1 MRETPCHR
9 EAVRSSEHSEAFL
22 VFVWSHHAM
31 KTPLLLFFFIQIVA
45 LAPVVS
51 DSQAI
56 YEKAAALNRQAS
68 SRHQRTY
75 TRPRPRTPTH
85 THARTHIHPR
95 THLPPRTSHI
105 HPPPTDVRTH
115 TQHAHPQHGFVI
127 LQLLNVGYLQMTLSW
142 LCNLQMVAD
151 AGTSNAMNVRL
162 YLTFVARQDKTT

>member
-1 MRETPCHR
+1 MC
-9 EAVRSSEHSEAFL
+9 FL
-22 VFVWSHHAM
+22 VFLQ
-31 KTPLLLFFFIQIVA
+31 LLLATEDYEFDQA
-45 LAPVVS
+45 LANEAIRSKELLQEARSYVGNF
-51 DSQAI
+51 DSKTIAREAKRTQ
-56 YEKAAALNRQAS
+56 EKLGGLNAGVLIRQ
-68 SRHQRTY
+68 
-75 TRPRPRTPTH
+75 
-85 THARTHIHPR
+85 
-95 THLPPRTSHI
+95 SHI